1 MKSLTV
7 LSRVWLILP
16 LLAFGGSAALAA
28 EKIDTLRFGL
38 LPTEEAVEMVRQ
50 FQAVADHVGKAV
62 GLPTT
67 IFVSQSY
74 NALIEAMEA
83 GKIDVAYLGGGTY
96 VAAYNKGMDVVPM
109 AVARLQGRTYYK
121 SCIITRPDSG
131 LNTLQDLKGK
141 NFAFVSP
148 TSTSGGVGPR
158 FYLNK
163 NGINPEKFFASLIYA
178 GKHDSVY
185 LAVKNKKVDAGA
197 VGDVYFSRWKERG
210 LLKYSK
216 YDEPNDTLIGSPDLR
231 LLGCQKVPGTPMVGR
246 GALGKEMIGKITKAL
261 TSLPFNAIDK
271 LRFWGATEKFVA
283 TNHAFFADLVEMKK
297 LAAKLKKAA
306 KKKK

>member
-1 MKSLTV
+1 
-7 LSRVWLILP
+7 
-16 LLAFGGSAALAA
+16 
-28 EKIDTLRFGL
+28 
-38 LPTEEAVEMVRQ
+38 MVRQ
-50 FQAVADHVGKAV
+50 FQGVADHVGKALN
-62 GLPTT
+62 LPTT

-96 VAAYNKGMDVVPM
+96 VAAYNKGMNVVPM
-109 AVARLQGRTYYK
+109 AVAKLQGRTYYK

-131 LNTLQDLKGK
+131 IKTLQDLKGK
-141 NFAFVSP
+141 KFAFVSP

-185 LAVKNKKVDAGA
+185 LAVKNNKVDAGA

-210 LLKYSK
+210 LLKFSK
-216 YDEPNDTLIGSPDLR
+216 WDEPNDRIDSPDLR
-231 LLGCQKVPGTPMVGR
+231 VLGCQKVPGTPMVGR
-246 GALGKEMIGKITKAL
+246 GELGKENIEKITAAL
-261 TSLPFNAIDK
+261 VSLPFSAIDK
-271 LRFWGATEKFVA
+271 LRFWGATEKFIR
-283 TNHAFFADLVEMKK
+283 TNHAFYADLVQMKK
-297 LAAKLKKAA
+297 LAARLKKAA

>member
-1 MKSLTV
+1 MKSLTKA
-7 LSRVWLILP
+7 LRIWLLLP
-16 LLAFGGSAALAA
+16 LLAIVSTGALAA
-28 EKIDTLRFGL
+28 EKFDKLRFGL
-38 LPTEEAVEMVRQ
+38 LPTEDAVEMVRQ
-50 FQAVADHVGKAV
+50 FQGVADHVGKALN
-62 GLPTT
+62 LPTT

-96 VAAYNKGMDVVPM
+96 VAAYNKGMNVVPM
-109 AVARLQGRTYYK
+109 AVAKLQGRTYYK

-131 LNTLQDLKGK
+131 IKTLQDLKGK
-141 NFAFVSP
+141 KFAFVSP

-185 LAVKNKKVDAGA
+185 LAVKNNKVDAGA

-210 LLKYSK
+210 LLKFSK
-216 YDEPNDTLIGSPDLR
+216 WDEPNDRIDSPDLR
-231 LLGCQKVPGTPMVGR
+231 VLGCQKVPGTPMVGR
-246 GALGKEMIGKITKAL
+246 GELGKENIEKITAAL
-261 TSLPFNAIDK
+261 VSLPFAAIDK
-271 LRFWGATEKFVA
+271 LRFWGATEKFVR
-283 TNHAFFADLVEMKK
+283 TNHAFYADLVQMKK
-297 LAAKLKKAA
+297 LAARLKKAA